1 MSDESKEMMSEMSEQ
16 AGEAGAPSGAC
27 PIHRWQEA
35 VEMMPDEEILYELAD
50 LFKVFADS
58 TRIKILFAL
67 MDEEMC
73 VACIAETIDASQSA
87 VSHQLRVLK
96 QARLVKF
103 RREGKQVVYSLADN
117 HVHTMLAQGMN
128 HVCE

>member
-1 MSDESKEMMSEMSEQ
+1 MSDENKCTAAEVPQQPRESL
-16 AGEAGAPSGAC
+16 AGQGTC
-27 PIHRWQEA
+27 PINHWQEV
-35 VEMMPDEEILYELAD
+35 VEMMPNEEILYELAD

>member
-1 MSDESKEMMSEMSEQ
+1 MSKNKQAMSSVDAIDAAT
-16 AGEAGAPSGAC
+16 AGDVPECC
-27 PIHRWQEA
+27 PIDRWQEA
-35 VEMMPDEEILYELAD
+35 VELMPNEEILYELAD

-67 MDEEMC
+67 MEEEMC
-73 VACIAETIDASQSA
+73 VACIAEAVGVSQSA
-87 VSHQLRVLK
+87 VSHQLRILK
-96 QARLVKF
+96 QARLVKY
-103 RREGKQVVYSLADN
+103 RRDGRQVVYSLADN

>member
-1 MSDESKEMMSEMSEQ
+1 MSDHNLNSSEQ
-16 AGEAGAPSGAC
+16 LPKTEERDDEHLAC
-27 PIHRWQEA
+27 PIHHWQDA
-35 VEMMPDEEILYELAD
+35 VELMPNEEILYELAD

-58 TRIKILFAL
+58 TRIKILFSL
-67 MDEEMC
+67 MEEEMC
-73 VACIAETIDASQSA
+73 VACIAETVGVTQSA
-87 VSHQLRVLK
+87 VSHQLRILK

-128 HVCE
+128 HICE

>member
-35 VEMMPDEEILYELAD
+35 VEMMPNEEILYELAD

>member
-1 MSDESKEMMSEMSEQ
+1 MSDESKELMSELSEQ
-16 AGEAGAPSGAC
+16 AGEGEAFRGAC

-35 VEMMPDEEILYELAD
+35 VEMMPNEEILYELAD

-73 VACIAETIDASQSA
+73 VACIAETIEASQSA